1 MSEKSPD
8 QFSQIEA
15 KCHDLELEVAF
26 ASEVS
31 VVALLRNPSIAQQ
44 VMEKL
49 KEVPDCSVH
58 LFAMPEPDSHKE
70 WAIVMPRAYET
81 FVLSHIK
88 DDLKYKGYCEKEDV
102 LKTIETV
109 DI

>member
-15 KCHDLELEVAF
+15 KCNDLKLEVAF
-26 ASEVS
+26 ASEIS
-31 VVALLRNPSIAQQ
+31 VVALLQNPSSAQR
-44 VMEKL
+44 VMEKF

-58 LFAMPEPDSHKE
+58 LFAMPEPNGHPE

-81 FVLSHIK
+81 FVLNHIK
-88 DDLKYKGYCEKEDV
+88 DDLKYKGYCEKADV

-109 DI
+109 DL